1 MKNIYLA
8 SSSPR
13 REQILKELGMSF
25 VISPPLNFQ
34 EECNGTDPSVVV
46 CNNALGK
53 AKEISGMHKDSIV
66 IGCDTIVAFNNEFLG
81 KPLTTDNAYLMLKKL
96 SGNCHNVFSGL
107 AVIDTQRHKE
117 LVGYDK
123 TAVKFKVLSEKEIK
137 DYVESGGPL
146 DKAGAYGIQECGETF
161 VESINGSFSN
171 VVGLPKDLLLRFLA
185 ELKVYRQQ
193 NPNR

>member
-13 REQILKELGMSF
+13 REQILKDLGMDF
-25 VISPPLNFQ
+25 VVSPPINFQ
-34 EECNGTDPSVVV
+34 EELNGTEPGVVV

-53 AKEISGMHKDSIV
+53 AKEVSGKHKDSIV
-66 IGCDTIVAFNNEFLG
+66 IGCDTIVTFNNEFLG
-81 KPLTTDNAYLMLKKL
+81 KPLTPDNSYLMLEKL
-96 SGNCHNVFSGL
+96 SGNWHSVFSGL
-107 AVIDTQRHKE
+107 AVIDTQLHRE

-123 TAVKFKVLSEKEIK
+123 TEVKFKVLSEKEII

-161 VESINGSFSN
+161 VESMKGSFSN
-171 VVGLPKDLLLRFLA
+171 VVGLPKELLTQFLA
-185 ELKVYRQQ
+185 EHEI
-193 NPNR
+193 